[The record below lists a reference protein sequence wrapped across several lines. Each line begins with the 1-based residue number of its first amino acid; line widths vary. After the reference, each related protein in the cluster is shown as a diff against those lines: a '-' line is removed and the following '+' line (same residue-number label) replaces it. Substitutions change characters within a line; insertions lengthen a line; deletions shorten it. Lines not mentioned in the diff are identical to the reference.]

1 MICDDNEHEMENGV
15 AYKNNLSGVL
25 ILEITSACRD
35 KKKKPRVGLFV
46 STRNEGWIDFF
57 IRVSFFETK

>member
-1 MICDDNEHEMENGV
+1 VICDDNEHEMENGV

-35 KKKKPRVGLFV
+35 KNKKTSRWTFCFDEK
-46 STRNEGWIDFF
+46 
-57 IRVSFFETK
+57 

>member
-1 MICDDNEHEMENGV
+1 MENGV